1 MKALLWKDFRFN
13 GTVVIV
19 GLALLFGPLI
29 AAVAIKLVEQLR
41 YGEPIYWFDVLA
53 KVGAVTLGVSL
64 ITLSFLG
71 GNAFAGERAD
81 RSAEFMAYLPPT
93 RRRKLASKVVFSL
106 GGGIIVV
113 TFALLI
119 SYVLAPVLGDAEPGV
134 VRFRSD
140 TTSAML
146 PTAALLFA
154 AAWCASSFL
163 SSPTYA
169 VGIGCAVPWL
179 LFLVLALIF
188 YWGEIAESGLGFW
201 YRTIACSLAVPAFV
215 AGCTV
220 YLRRI
225 EP

>member
-13 GTVVIV
+13 RMVVIV
-19 GLALLFGPLI
+19 GLIFLLGPLI

-41 YGEPIYWFDVLA
+41 YGEPIYWFDVMA

-93 RRRKLASKVVFSL
+93 RWRKLASKVVFAA
-106 GGGIIVV
+106 GGSITVVVV
-113 TFALLI
+113 TLLI
-119 SYVLAPVLGDAEPGV
+119 SYGLASALGEPTSDV

-140 TTSAML
+140 IAFAML

-169 VGIGCAVPWL
+169 AGIGFAAPWL
-179 LFLVLALIF
+179 LFLALAM
-188 YWGEIAESGLGFW
+188 YAYCTEIEGFEIGFW
-201 YRTIACSLAVPAFV
+201 YNAIAYSLALLAFV
-215 AGCTV
+215 AGCGI
-220 YLRRI
+220 YLKRI